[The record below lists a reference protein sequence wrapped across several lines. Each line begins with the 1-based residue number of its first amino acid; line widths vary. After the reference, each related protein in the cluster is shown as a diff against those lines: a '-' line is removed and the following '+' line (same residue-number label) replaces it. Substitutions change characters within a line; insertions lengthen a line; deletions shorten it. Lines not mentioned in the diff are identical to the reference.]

1 MKKDN
6 WVAYGIVF
14 GTLVGLFTE
23 NLGLWLALGVVLGAG
38 MSEIKKTYY
47 EKIHST
53 ISVYSTLSII
63 TKQSF

>member
-23 NLGLWLALGVVLGAG
+23 NLELWVALGVALGAG
-38 MSEIKKTYY
+38 MSEIKKN
-47 EKIHST
+47 
-53 ISVYSTLSII
+53 LL
-63 TKQSF
+63 

>member
-23 NLGLWLALGVVLGAG
+23 NLGLWLALGVALGAG
-38 MSEIKKTYY
+38 MSEVKKDKLIMKKSFYY
-47 EKIHST
+47 YCLFHI
-53 ISVYSTLSII
+53 
-63 TKQSF
+63 

>member
-14 GTLVGLFTE
+14 GILVGLFTE

-38 MSEIKKTYY
+38 MSQIKKD
-47 EKIHST
+47 K
-53 ISVYSTLSII
+53 LL
-63 TKQSF
+63 

>member
-6 WVAYGIVF
+6 SEWVAYGIVF

-38 MSEIKKTYY
+38 MSEVKKD
-47 EKIHST
+47 K
-53 ISVYSTLSII
+53 LL
-63 TKQSF
+63 

>member
-23 NLGLWLALGVVLGAG
+23 NLGL
-38 MSEIKKTYY
+38 
-47 EKIHST
+47 
-53 ISVYSTLSII
+53 
-63 TKQSF
+63 

>member
-38 MSEIKKTYY
+38 MSEVKKD
-47 EKIHST
+47 K
-53 ISVYSTLSII
+53 LL
-63 TKQSF
+63 

>member
-47 EKIHST
+47 EKTNYIIT
-53 ISVYSTLSII
+53 VYSTCE
-63 TKQSF
+63 FWAG

>member
-38 MSEIKKTYY
+38 IEA
-47 EKIHST
+47 
-53 ISVYSTLSII
+53 YS
-63 TKQSF
+63 K